1 MNWNDAI
8 KLHNE
13 DEVIVKETGAAMSVV
28 DVKVYTSVHR
38 MDVMLTDGNWYSYKD
53 IR

>member
-1 MNWNDAI
+1 MKYNDAI

-13 DEVIVKETGAAMSVV
+13 DEVIVKETNTVMDVV
-28 DVKVYTSVHR
+28 EIEIHPSTKQV
-38 MDVMLTDGNWYSYKD
+38 DVMLTDGNWYNHKD